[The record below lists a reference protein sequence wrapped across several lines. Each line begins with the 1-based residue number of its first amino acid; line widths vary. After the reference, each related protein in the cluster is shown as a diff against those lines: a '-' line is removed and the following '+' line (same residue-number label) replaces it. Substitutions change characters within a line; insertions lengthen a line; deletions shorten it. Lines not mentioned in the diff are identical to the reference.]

1 MEGFGLQLLPQ
12 DPFPMPQYASH
23 SALVV
28 QLTAHL
34 QRKTFPLHV
43 TEIEVELH
51 VPGKPLHSRLSPV
64 EQIVEA

>member
-12 DPFPMPQYASH
+12 SPFPAPQYASH
-23 SALVV
+23 STLVV

-34 QRKTFPLHV
+34 QRKTLPLHV

-51 VPGKPLHSRLSPV
+51 VPGKPLHVLLSPV
-64 EQIVEA
+64 GQIVEA